1 MIQQVYVAGSYSAD
15 TRTRI
20 LQNISAALVAA
31 CMLTKRG
38 YFPIVPHTS
47 GSHHGSWDEA
57 MDKCRRT
64 IRGMSPTRDCLAL
77 LPGWEASK
85 GACEE
90 RALALAL
97 GLPVYDLADL
107 SGDQVIRP

>member
-1 MIQQVYVAGSYSAD
+1 
-15 TRTRI
+15 
-20 LQNISAALVAA
+20 
-31 CMLTKRG
+31 
-38 YFPIVPHTS
+38 
-47 GSHHGSWDEA
+47 
-57 MDKCRRT
+57 
-64 IRGMSPTRDCLAL
+64 MSPTRDCLAL